1 MIGKIVQ
8 LETNPLNNSIKEELL
23 KKNRF
28 DRKLYD

>member
-23 KKNRF
+23 KKKPF
-28 DRKLYD
+28 YSQII